1 MQGKKEKYGYIF
13 ERSPLACDLLCHVTL
28 YDGCDWLQ
36 VLDENDNAP
45 GVVEPVERTVSVRER
60 QPAATPVLQILATDP
75 DDGDNASLQYA
86 FSTGA
91 FAFL

>member
-1 MQGKKEKYGYIF
+1 MTTVIG
-13 ERSPLACDLLCHVTL
+13 
-28 YDGCDWLQ
+28 Q

-45 GVVEPVERTVSVRER
+45 AVVEPVERTVSVRER

-75 DDGDNASLQYA
+75 DAGDNASLQYA

-91 FAFL
+91 FATKLCNENSTYIFLFWE